1 MKARIGLMVIVTAL
15 AGMNLSAQVKGK
27 PSSSAFMRQAFAAWN
42 SHDPDKVVA
51 FYTEDVVYEDVA
63 YGAVNHGT
71 AELRRFAAGFFE
83 AVPDLNLEVIST
95 SAHNGHG
102 AVEWVLSGTDK
113 GLYKTGK
120 RFSVRGASV
129 FEMRGGKCS
138 ANKDFYDFATI
149 MRQLG
154 VLPLEKA
161 G

>member
-1 MKARIGLMVIVTAL
+1 MELAR
-15 AGMNLSAQVKGK
+15 
-27 PSSSAFMRQAFAAWN
+27 P
-42 SHDPDKVVA
+42 HKVVT

-63 YGAVNHGT
+63 YGVVNHGR
-71 AELRRFAAGFFE
+71 AELRKFAAGFFE
-83 AVPDLNLEVIST
+83 AVPDLKLEVINT
-95 SAHNGHG
+95 SVHKGHG
-102 AVEWVLSGTDK
+102 SVEWVLSGTDR

-120 RFSVRGASV
+120 KFSVRGASV

-154 VLPLEKA
+154 MLQQEKA